1 MVWLVVGQLPRGKLP
16 PTLILTLTQTL
27 TLTGSN
33 FPMGKVSGH
42 RFGLLVK
49 ETLYQLM
56 NEINK

>member
-16 PTLILTLTQTL
+16 PTLIL